1 MGYCCIKALY
11 FSPRSWLLLSSPCSS
26 QSQSVHDGIE
36 SMLITK
42 KYVVAC
48 GDLNIDM
55 SDLTKPST
63 KLFHGFLVSHS
74 LIQPISQPTK
84 ISESSSSLIDLFLT
98 THDVSISKSMVLNC
112 AISDHLPMLLDLALP
127 VAKPAVQLS
136 VDHLSI
142 SLKLILLMICG
153 LSHGALF
160 NYLMMLTTK

>member
-63 KLFHGFLVSHS
+63 KLFYLAILS
-74 LIQPISQPTK
+74 LDSIEIAVVVVLLCSVPT
-84 ISESSSSLIDLFLT
+84 I
-98 THDVSISKSMVLNC
+98 
-112 AISDHLPMLLDLALP
+112 
-127 VAKPAVQLS
+127 
-136 VDHLSI
+136 
-142 SLKLILLMICG
+142 
-153 LSHGALF
+153 
-160 NYLMMLTTK
+160 